1 MKQINPI
8 RFKGIQRGR
17 HAIATYIRPELLENL
32 NHIVFQELGKQAI
45 EKAVKIREDD
55 AIAVPIEKVKEFLR
69 DAVRKVIYVDA
80 ETHEKWVAFPKQLK
94 DYLHY
99 WTNIKLSELLKDFP
113 QTSKTEEREK
123 RGTNILAF
131 YLFGK
136 TAEIYKQG
144 FINGTVLLS
153 VLQELYENQQDEIPV
168 LTNKQYTKLKE
179 EELGKEVKIYLNFK
193 LYPELR
199 DWYATLPMELKRG
212 VWVRTSKK
220 LLDKLQNLWYNI
232 LHQNQVKEVLP

>member
-1 MKQINPI
+1 MN

-32 NHIVFQELGKQAI
+32 DHIAFQNICKRAI
-45 EKAVKIREDD
+45 ERAVRIREDD
-55 AIAVPIEKVKEFLR
+55 AIAVPIEKVKEYLK
-69 DAVRKVIYVDA
+69 DTVRKVVYVDS

-99 WTNIKLSELLKDFP
+99 WTNVKLSELLKDFP
-113 QTSKTEEREK
+113 QVSKKEREK

-136 TAEIYKQG
+136 TAELYKQG
-144 FINGTVLLS
+144 FINGSILLD
-153 VLQELYENQQDEIPV
+153 VVQELYENQSEIPL

-179 EELGKEVKIYLNFK
+179 ELGKEVKTYLNFK
-193 LYPELR
+193 PYPELR
-199 DWYATLPMELKRG
+199 EWYATLPPELKRG
-212 VWVRTSKK
+212 VWVRANEK
-220 LLDKLQNLWYNI
+220 LLDKLSEIWYNI
-232 LHQNQVKEVLP
+232 LHQNQ

>member
-1 MKQINPI
+1 MKQIPV

-17 HAIATYIRPELLENL
+17 HAIATYIRPELIENL

-55 AIAVPIEKVKEFLR
+55 AIAVPIEKVKNYLK
-69 DAVRKVIYVDA
+69 DTIRKVIYVDA

-99 WTNIKLSELLKDFP
+99 WTNIKLAELLKNTP
-113 QTSKTEEREK
+113 QTNKAEEREK
-123 RGTNILAF
+123 RGTNALAF

-136 TAEIYKQG
+136 TGELYKQG

-153 VLQELYENQQDEIPV
+153 VLQELYENQHEIPP

-179 EELGKEVKIYLNFK
+179 ELGKEVKTYLNFK

-199 DWYATLPMELKRG
+199 DWYANLSMELKRG
-212 VWVRTSKK
+212 VWVKANEKT
-220 LLDKLQNLWYNI
+220 LDKLSKMWYNI
-232 LHQNQVKEVLP
+232 LYQNQ